1 MYDTVVIGQ
10 GLTGLLTAI
19 YANQYGQKT
28 ALVAKGT
35 GKLLQS
41 TGVMDFI
48 PGKQADIRQWAE
60 HVNYTVNTDG
70 LQSAVNSFQFLMEEI
85 HLPYE
90 GSLSENVPLLTGAG
104 YLKWTTLYPAAMKP
118 VPAKGSVVIVGFD
131 ELTDF
136 VPEYV
141 KANLALE
148 RPNLTIHTIRL
159 EKKVST
165 VRPVSQVDIAYRMDD
180 AYERTQ
186 LLSELKVRITADCN
200 DKVDLIVFPS
210 ILGIRQ
216 HATVLKETESALNT
230 PVTEAPGLP
239 PNASALRLF
248 QGLRQHAI
256 RSGVRF
262 YENSEVTG
270 FDVQQDKVFGI
281 QTQANGKTHQITGK
295 SFISAGGHRS
305 LLETV
310 EGESRNDLKNYW
322 NAGVFPDEVP
332 LQYGLI
338 GGMYAI
344 LESAHTTSNM
354 NRSLKGSETS
364 AETV

>member
-19 YANQYGQKT
+19 YAKQNGQKT
-28 ALVAKGT
+28 ALVTKGT

-60 HVNYTVNTDG
+60 HVNYTVNTDR
-70 LQSAVNSFQFLMEEI
+70 LQSAVNRFRSLMNEI
-85 HLPYE
+85 NLPYR
-90 GSLSENVPLLTGAG
+90 GSLSENVPLITGAG
-104 YLKWTTLYPAAMKP
+104 YLKWTALYPEVMKP
-118 VPAKGSVVIVGFD
+118 VPANGTVVIIGFD

-141 KANLALE
+141 KANLVSE
-148 RPNLTIHTIRL
+148 RPKLNIHTVRL
-159 EKKVST
+159 EKNASFE
-165 VRPVSQVDIAYRMDD
+165 RPVSQVDIAYRMDG
-180 AYERTQ
+180 AHERKQ
-186 LLSELKVRITADCN
+186 ILSELKEQISFQCK

-210 ILGIRQ
+210 VLGIRQ
-216 HATVLKETESALNT
+216 HACVLEEAESVLNA

-248 QGLRQHAI
+248 QRLRQHAI
-256 RSGVRF
+256 RTGVRF

-270 FDVQQDKVFGI
+270 FDLQGDQVTSI
-281 QTQANGKTHQITGK
+281 RTLANGKTHQIKGK
-295 SFISAGGHRS
+295 SFISAAGHRS
-305 LLETV
+305 LLEIV
-310 EGESRNDLKNYW
+310 EGRSRNKTKNYW

-344 LESAHTTSNM
+344 LESDYTTGNV
-354 NRSLKGSETS
+354 NGFLKGSGTS